1 MSSHISSTL
10 KPLPGFV
17 LALGGVIAVGTI
29 LGGVWLAPQPA
40 GATPAYASQTGLSCG
55 RCHVSK
61 SGGGALTGFGK
72 SFAANGHKV
81 PAKKGKSSSVA
92 PAETSVVTTAF
103 PAAGTPINRIPY
115 VTGSPRIVDVV
126 PGSNP
131 AIYGFAPGPAPYVDW
146 VPGTNPGIVFY
157 GPSPGPVLYS
167 GGIWHYH

>member
-1 MSSHISSTL
+1 MSSHKSSTL
-10 KPLPGFV
+10 KPLPGLV

-29 LGGVWLAPQPA
+29 VGGVWLAPQPA

-81 PAKKGKSSSVA
+81 PGKKGSAA
-92 PAETSVVTTAF
+92 PAETTVVTTAV
-103 PAAGTPINRIPY
+103 PAVGSLINRIPDT
-115 VTGSPRIVDVV
+115 TGSPRIVDVV
-126 PGSNP
+126 PGTNL
-131 AIYGFAPGPAPYVDW
+131 ATYGLAPGWAPYVDW